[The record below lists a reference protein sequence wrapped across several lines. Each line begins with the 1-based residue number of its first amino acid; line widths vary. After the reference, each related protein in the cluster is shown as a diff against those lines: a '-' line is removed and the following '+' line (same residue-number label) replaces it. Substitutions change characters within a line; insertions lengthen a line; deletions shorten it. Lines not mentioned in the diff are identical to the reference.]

1 MHILPPVRPE
11 ESIQRLT
18 ALLTPIAEKNGRCAA
33 ETHDL
38 DA

>member
-18 ALLTPIAEKNGRCAA
+18 ALLTPIAEKNDRRAA
-33 ETHDL
+33 KTYDL